1 MFFLQGP
8 ERPGFS
14 VSTVG
19 WFQAH
24 SEGRLGAGVR
34 GAGDGVGGA
43 NNLPGVPSR
52 PPWSPGLPRSPQPSF
67 LPLPDQISG
76 PLTHPGSLP
85 SPAVPFPHPGLPP
98 RPQLLT
104 PEDGSRTPRGLPRA
118 PLPCRL
124 LLPGAFWGLPIIFS
138 NCFQIRVG
146 GQAASAAPCQVYKQS
161 SVSRCPLAPAWRA
174 G

>member
-14 VSTVG
+14 VSTMG
-19 WFQAH
+19 WFRAH
-24 SEGRLGAGVR
+24 SEGRLGAL
-34 GAGDGVGGA
+34 GAA
-43 NNLPGVPSR
+43 NTLPGVPIQTSLESR
-52 PPWSPGLPRSPQPSF
+52 PPKFPPTLVSLRT
-67 LPLPDQISG
+67 PLPHQISG

-85 SPAVPFPHPGLPP
+85 LPGRPSPIRASLPDPSSLHPRTVPA
-98 RPQLLT
+98 
-104 PEDGSRTPRGLPRA
+104 PRGLPRA

-124 LLPGAFWGLPIIFS
+124 LLPGAFSGLPIIFS

>member
-1 MFFLQGP
+1 MRAGWGCWGLQTPYPWSHPDLHGVQASQVP
-8 ERPGFS
+8 PNPRFS
-14 VSTVG
+14 PYPTPPPDL
-19 WFQAH
+19 WPPH
-24 SEGRLGAGVR
+24 
-34 GAGDGVGGA
+34 
-43 NNLPGVPSR
+43 
-52 PPWSPGLPRSPQPSF
+52 PPWLPPPPR
-67 LPLPDQISG
+67 
-76 PLTHPGSLP
+76 
-85 SPAVPFPHPGLPP
+85 APFPHPGLPP

-104 PEDGSRTPRGLPRA
+104 PQDSSAPRGLPRA

-124 LLPGAFWGLPIIFS
+124 LLPGAFSGLPIIFS

>member
-1 MFFLQGP
+1 MRAGWGP
-8 ERPGFS
+8 
-14 VSTVG
+14 
-19 WFQAH
+19 
-24 SEGRLGAGVR
+24 RLGVPL
-34 GAGDGVGGA
+34 GAA
-43 NNLPGVPSR
+43 NTLPRVPSR

-67 LPLPDQISG
+67 LPIPHS
-76 PLTHPGSLP
+76 PTRSLAP
-85 SPAVPFPHPGLPP
+85 SPTLAPYPLPGRPSPTPLPP

-124 LLPGAFWGLPIIFS
+124 LLPGAFSGLPIIFS